1 MFHPLSCLELLNC
14 LISSVKAT
22 VGEHSTICAN
32 IQIIR
37 NSANYT
43 FWLSIF
49 SFLLDKFDTG
59 FELGVTTRLRITHRE
74 RTLAARKL
82 WKQPGQIPNLLRVLN
97 SFFPRRETECR
108 VKPYI
113 KNLITTTKVKGY
125 VFCYWCYIKL

>member
-1 MFHPLSCLELLNC
+1 

-22 VGEHSTICAN
+22 LGEHSTICAN

-59 FELGVTTRLRITHRE
+59 FELGVTTPLKVRSPQMDLGGPE
-74 RTLAARKL
+74 TLEAARTNSSH
-82 WKQPGQIPNLLRVLN
+82 IERFFTSLLPQGVEQM
-97 SFFPRRETECR
+97 SSQ
-108 VKPYI
+108 VAH
-113 KNLITTTKVKGY
+113 
-125 VFCYWCYIKL
+125 

>member
-1 MFHPLSCLELLNC
+1 

-59 FELGVTTRLRITHRE
+59 FELGVTTPLRTTYRKW
-74 RTLAARKL
+74 TLAARKL
-82 WKQPGQIPNLLRVLN
+82 WKQPGQIPHILSGSYLFTSQGVEQL
-97 SFFPRRETECR
+97 SSQ
-108 VKPYI
+108 VAH
-113 KNLITTTKVKGY
+113 
-125 VFCYWCYIKL
+125 